1 MKIVHI
7 SVDGVTTPH
16 AVKVAGKTGRYYYCL
31 QHGEAGRGR
40 WQVRIPLRAR
50 DFPASEESA
59 DTMPVGDDY
68 HLVPLDKRDPAGN
81 PLYILE
87 RGPQDG
93 QYLVLWSLSPGFRGS
108 ASFAVEGSATV
119 VAEGREAQG
128 HAGRVGGATC
138 PVVLVTGPCRL
149 TWQRFG
155 RLYGAPAEWVASYD
169 GQSWTV
175 GPALDLDFEAAV
187 FE

>member
-7 SVDGVTTPH
+7 SVDGVTTPR

-31 QHGEAGRGR
+31 QHGETGRGR

-59 DTMPVGDDY
+59 DTVPVSDDY
-68 HLVPLDKRDPAGN
+68 RLVPLDKRDPAGN

-119 VAEGREAQG
+119 VAEGHEAQG
-128 HAGRVGGATC
+128 DAGRVGDAAC

-149 TWQRFG
+149 TWQRSG
-155 RLYGAPAEWVASYD
+155 RLYGDPAEWVALYD
-169 GQSWTV
+169 GQSWAV
-175 GPALDLDFEAAV
+175 GPAFELDFEAAV